1 MKGNMEYVILYMWKR
16 KRKNE
21 NENKYDYIEYV
32 ILKILSESRM

>member
-1 MKGNMEYVILYMWKR
+1 MEYVILYMWKR